1 MKLAGFEVGNSKP
14 IFLITGPCV
23 SESESFVLDVAAK
36 LSVDWKQH
44 AAEV

>member
-23 SESESFVLDVAAK
+23 SEPVVLDVVAK
-36 LSVDWKQH
+36 LSVDWK
-44 AAEV
+44 

>member
-23 SESESFVLDVAAK
+23 SESESEPVVLDVVAK
-36 LSVDWKQH
+36 LSVDWK
-44 AAEV
+44 